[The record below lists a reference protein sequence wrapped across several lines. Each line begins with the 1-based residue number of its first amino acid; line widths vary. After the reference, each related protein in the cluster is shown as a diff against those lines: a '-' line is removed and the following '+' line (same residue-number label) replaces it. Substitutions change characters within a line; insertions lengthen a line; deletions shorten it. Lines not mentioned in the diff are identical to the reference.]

1 MRIGCLPKGQYCA
14 QGRCSIVKM
23 LHWYAALIT
32 GRAGFETK
40 GRTMKNIVSKSVV
53 LGALMTGGLVA
64 GCAQMGSSSTP
75 TADMPEVS
83 DQRVCEIQ
91 RQWNRM
97 SPDEQTA
104 ALNYHLRTLTRQY
117 GQDDVEKLRAR
128 VRSARC

>member
-1 MRIGCLPKGQYCA
+1 MQ
-14 QGRCSIVKM
+14 
-23 LHWYAALIT
+23 
-32 GRAGFETK
+32 
-40 GRTMKNIVSKSVV
+40 
-53 LGALMTGGLVA
+53 
-64 GCAQMGSSSTP
+64 SSSTP
-75 TADMPEVS
+75 TADMPDVS

-117 GQDDVEKLRAR
+117 GADDVEKLRAR